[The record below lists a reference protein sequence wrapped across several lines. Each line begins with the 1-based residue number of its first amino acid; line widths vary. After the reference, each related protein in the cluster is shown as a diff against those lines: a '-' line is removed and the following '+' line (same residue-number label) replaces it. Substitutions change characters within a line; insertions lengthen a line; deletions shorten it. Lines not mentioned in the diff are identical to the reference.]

1 MKTLKFIFYLS
12 LFCVGFTNAF
22 AQVETRFFPEGDALS
37 GTRFENLLQRRSVTD
52 VKKMAAFDASALLLE
67 DSIIQADHNGDVPFR
82 FGKDFSVNYSLNNG
96 VWDYMGEDRVWSL
109 SFRSDG
115 AYSLNFIF
123 DDFYLP
129 QGAELYIVNEDR
141 TMRYGPVTAAQNPEN
156 GRFLTD
162 LVAGDNV
169 TLYLYEPGDKIG
181 QSTLTVSKVV
191 HAYRDLYASASTQLG
206 CYNNVSCYPDYDLE
220 SKAVAVILLSNGNSL
235 CSGSLIMTANK
246 SFDPYF
252 LTAFHC
258 LDTNPYDGSLSSGEK
273 SAVNNWMFKFNYKQT
288 CSGNTTVAQ
297 TYNGSSLM
305 AALFDS
311 DFALLKMNKNPS
323 DDVAWLGWDRRNTA
337 ATSGALI
344 HHPAGDYMKISF
356 ENDPVS
362 LYGQIC
368 PWSNGY
374 VTLYSSPNTHWE
386 VDLDNGA
393 MERGSS
399 GSPFLNQEKRVIGQL
414 HGGDIFCPPNAK
426 SYMGAF
432 HYSWDHSSSPS
443 EQLKCWLD
451 PTNTGAETTNTYLR
465 PSIQGDKI
473 LCGAKTY
480 TLYNAPLETITWS
493 VTGDLAIVS
502 GQGSNQVTLKVALVD
517 WSGRGVI
524 TATAAS
530 GLSVS
535 YDVYATSPTV
545 ERIAGPQQVNL
556 NQNNTYTAE
565 PFVTDIYYSLDF
577 EWSVTPSAE
586 VMPVSS
592 DPRSCNIRFTSP
604 GTYTIQCRSKTSCG
618 YQPGGATTLTVTTSG
633 ARYAI
638 SQKERQL
645 TITPFDDLQQRQSA
659 PTYAIYELT
668 SGKLEK
674 TGTVYSTTTVDLSNS
689 KAGFYLVKIKD
700 STYKIVLQ

>member
-1 MKTLKFIFYLS
+1 MS

-191 HAYRDLYASASTQLG
+191 HAYRDLYASASTQLD

-220 SKAVAVILLSNGNSL
+220 SKAVAVILLSNGSSL

-258 LDTNPYDGSLSSGEK
+258 LDNDKNGVLSSGERNG
-273 SAVNNWMFKFNYKQT
+273 VGNWMFKFNYKQPCT
-288 CSGNTTVAQ
+288 GSNIVNGI
-297 TYNGSSLM
+297 TYNGSSFK
-305 AALFDS
+305 AGLFDS
-311 DFALLKMNKNPS
+311 DFALLELNQAPNHTS
-323 DDVAWLGWDRRNTA
+323 WLGWDRRNVV

-362 LYGQIC
+362 LDA
-368 PWSNGY
+368 
-374 VTLYSSPNTHWE
+374 NTHWK
-386 VDLDNGA
+386 VDLDDGA
-393 MERGSS
+393 VEKGSS
-399 GSPFLNQEKRVIGQL
+399 GAPFLNSEKKIIGQVHRGMISCSTGTL
-414 HGGDIFCPPNAK
+414 

-432 HYSWDHSSSPS
+432 HYSWNHSSSPS

-451 PTNTGAETTNTYLR
+451 PTNTGAETTNTSLY

-480 TLYNAPLETITWS
+480 TLSNAPMGTITWS

-502 GQGSNQVTLKVALVD
+502 GQGSSSASIRTAVVNST
-517 WSGRGVI
+517 GRGVI

-545 ERIAGPQQVNL
+545 ERIAGPQQGNL

>member
-1 MKTLKFIFYLS
+1 
-12 LFCVGFTNAF
+12 
-22 AQVETRFFPEGDALS
+22 
-37 GTRFENLLQRRSVTD
+37 
-52 VKKMAAFDASALLLE
+52 
-67 DSIIQADHNGDVPFR
+67 
-82 FGKDFSVNYSLNNG
+82 
-96 VWDYMGEDRVWSL
+96 
-109 SFRSDG
+109 
-115 AYSLNFIF
+115 
-123 DDFYLP
+123 
-129 QGAELYIVNEDR
+129 
-141 TMRYGPVTAAQNPEN
+141 
-156 GRFLTD
+156 
-162 LVAGDNV
+162 
-169 TLYLYEPGDKIG
+169 
-181 QSTLTVSKVV
+181 
-191 HAYRDLYASASTQLG
+191 
-206 CYNNVSCYPDYDLE
+206 
-220 SKAVAVILLSNGNSL
+220 
-235 CSGSLIMTANK
+235 
-246 SFDPYF
+246 
-252 LTAFHC
+252 
-258 LDTNPYDGSLSSGEK
+258 
-273 SAVNNWMFKFNYKQT
+273 
-288 CSGNTTVAQ
+288 
-297 TYNGSSLM
+297 
-305 AALFDS
+305 
-311 DFALLKMNKNPS
+311 
-323 DDVAWLGWDRRNTA
+323 
-337 ATSGALI
+337 
-344 HHPAGDYMKISF
+344 
-356 ENDPVS
+356 
-362 LYGQIC
+362 
-368 PWSNGY
+368 
-374 VTLYSSPNTHWE
+374 
-386 VDLDNGA
+386 
-393 MERGSS
+393 
-399 GSPFLNQEKRVIGQL
+399 
-414 HGGDIFCPPNAK
+414 
-426 SYMGAF
+426 MGAF
-432 HYSWDHSSSPS
+432 HYSWNHSSSPS

-451 PTNTGAETTNTYLR
+451 PTNTGAETTNTSLY

-480 TLYNAPLETITWS
+480 TLSNAPMGTITWS

-502 GQGSNQVTLKVALVD
+502 GQGSSSASIRTAVVNST
-517 WSGRGVI
+517 GRGVI

-633 ARYAI
+633 ARYAV

-645 TITPFDDLQQRQSA
+645 TITPLDDLQQRQSA

>member
-1 MKTLKFIFYLS
+1 MKVSKIIFGLILLWIEVAS
-12 LFCVGFTNAF
+12 VS
-22 AQVETRFFPEGDALS
+22 AQVETRSYPEGDALA

-52 VKKMAAFDASALLLE
+52 VKKMAAFDASVLLLE

-96 VWDYMGEDRVWSL
+96 VWEYVGEDRIWSL
-109 SFRSDG
+109 SFSSDG

-141 TMRYGPVTAAQNPEN
+141 TMRYGPVTALQNPEN

-181 QSTLTVSKVV
+181 QSTLTVSKVI
-191 HAYRDLYASASTQLG
+191 HAYRDLYASASTELN
-206 CYNNVSCYPDYDLE
+206 CYNNVSCYPAYDTE
-220 SKAVAVILLSNGNSL
+220 SKAVAILLLDNGSSF
-235 CSGSLIMTANK
+235 CTGSMIMTANR

-258 LDTNPYDGSLSSGEK
+258 LDTKPYDGTLSSQEK
-273 SAVNNWMFKFNYKQT
+273 NAVNNCMFKFNYKQT
-288 CSGNTTVAQ
+288 CEGNTTVAQ
-297 TYNGSSLM
+297 TYNGSSLK

-311 DFALLKMNKNPS
+311 DFALLKMNQVPTYAS
-323 DDVAWLGWDRRNTA
+323 WLGWDRRNTA
-337 ATSGALI
+337 ATSGVLI
-344 HHPAGDYMKISF
+344 HHPAGDYMKISL
-356 ENDPVS
+356 ENEPMS
-362 LYGQIC
+362 LYSQDI
-368 PWSNGY
+368 PWTDGH
-374 VTLYSSPNTHWE
+374 VTLKSPPNSHWA
-386 VDLDNGA
+386 VDFNNGTA
-393 MERGSS
+393 EGGSS
-399 GSPFLNQEKRVIGQL
+399 GSPFLNQDKKIVGQL
-414 HGGDIFCPPNAK
+414 HGGKNACPPYAQK
-426 SYMGAF
+426 WMGAF
-432 HYSWDHSSSPS
+432 HYSWNHSSFPS

-451 PTNTGAETTNTYLR
+451 PTNMGVETTNTCLY
-465 PSIQGDKI
+465 PSIQGNKI

-480 TLYNAPLETITWS
+480 TLSNAPLETITWS

-502 GQGSNQVTLKVALVD
+502 GQGSNQITLKVALVD
-517 WSGRGVI
+517 WSGRGVV
-524 TATAAS
+524 TATSAS

-535 YDVYATSPTV
+535 YNVYATSPAV
-545 ERIAGPQQVNL
+545 ERISGPQQVNL
-556 NQNNTYTAE
+556 NQNYTYTAE

-586 VMPVSS
+586 VEPFSS

-645 TITPFDDLQQRQSA
+645 TITPLDDLQQSQSA
-659 PTYAIYELT
+659 TIYNIYELT

-674 TGTVYSTTTVDLSNS
+674 TGSVYSTTTVDLSSS
-689 KAGFYLVKIKD
+689 KAGFYLVKING
-700 STYKIVLQ
+700 STYKIILQ